1 MKRLDG
7 KIAIVTGSSSGI
19 GKAIALKFAEQGAR
33 VVVAAR
39 RKALCE
45 KTVAQ
50 IRERGGNAKAIQTD
64 VAEESQVKRL
74 IAETVKYFGR
84 LDILVNNAGI
94 GGGGR
99 IGDTTTEMFDRVMNT
114 NLRGTFFCCR
124 AGFRQM
130 MKNGGGTIINM
141 SSVCGVQAWAGTGTY
156 SASKHAIM
164 ALTKALADEGRPY
177 KIKVSAICPG
187 GVADSLVDASPET
200 IARSEQI
207 SPYDIAE
214 TAVYLATLGPYAVV
228 HQVIVDRL
236 GADW

>member
-1 MKRLDG
+1 MKRLAG

-19 GKAIALKFAEQGAR
+19 GKAIALQFAEEGAR

-39 RKALCE
+39 RKVLCE

-50 IRERGGNAKAIQTD
+50 ILKQGGNAKAIQTD

-74 IAETVKYFGR
+74 IAETVKHFGR

-99 IGDTTTEMFDRVMNT
+99 IAETSTDTYDGVMNT

-130 MKNGGGTIINM
+130 MKNGGGIIINM

-156 SASKHAIM
+156 SASKHGIM

-177 KIKVSAICPG
+177 KIRVSAICPG
-187 GVADSLVDASPET
+187 GVADSLVDASPDE

-214 TAVYLATLGPYAVV
+214 AAVYLASLGPYAVV